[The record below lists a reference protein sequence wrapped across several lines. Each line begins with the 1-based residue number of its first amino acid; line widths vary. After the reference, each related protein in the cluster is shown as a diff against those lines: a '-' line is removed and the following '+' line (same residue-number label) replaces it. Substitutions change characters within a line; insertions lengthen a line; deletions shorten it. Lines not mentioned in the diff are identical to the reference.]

1 MGNRE
6 TNLTYSLAKIFAVI
20 LGSTPRPTG
29 LEMPGFVKAGVGVW
43 RSTED
48 VPAEV
53 MSTKVDIPGSDVAAS
68 CVLSRVKD
76 ALSHCFLDNGH
87 CCCHASFHQL
97 ANVVSLIGLRRT
109 VCLLVRLPDT
119 TAFRCGSHPGK
130 NPTL

>member
-68 CVLSRVKD
+68 CEVSFCLELRM
-76 ALSHCFLDNGH
+76 HC
-87 CCCHASFHQL
+87 
-97 ANVVSLIGLRRT
+97 RT
-109 VCLLVRLPDT
+109 VSWTMGIAAAMQVSTSWLKSSV
-119 TAFRCGSHPGK
+119 
-130 NPTL
+130 